1 MVAQPHR
8 YTWMASG
15 SKWQFAKKGPNDT
28 EGSICLISD
37 LLTQTLISVLSEW
50 GPERQVVDTEAET
63 QDSLGTSIKGQRVP
77 KTEGDEARIR
87 NSQ

>member
-28 EGSICLISD
+28 EGSTCLISD
-37 LLTQTLISVLSEW
+37 LTDPNLDIYLV
-50 GPERQVVDTEAET
+50 
-63 QDSLGTSIKGQRVP
+63 
-77 KTEGDEARIR
+77 
-87 NSQ
+87 

>member
-28 EGSICLISD
+28 EGSIGLISD
-37 LLTQTLISVLSEW
+37 LTDPNLDICLV
-50 GPERQVVDTEAET
+50 
-63 QDSLGTSIKGQRVP
+63 
-77 KTEGDEARIR
+77 
-87 NSQ
+87 